1 MPDLNEKGYLMTL
14 KTGPRR
20 IGRRQFI
27 TDAASASAG
36 LVVLGGCGPD
46 QDQFRNEPATLQSA
60 LPGLRS
66 SVEGTLIRPGE
77 DLYDAARRVGSFN
90 PTSDK
95 RPALIVRCAGT
106 ADVVKAVEFAR
117 SLDLEIAV
125 RGGGHDVLGESV
137 CEGGVLIDLGPMKG
151 IQVDPESGVAT
162 LQAGLRAGEVNE
174 FLQTDNLAAALGCN
188 PGVGISGLTLGGGLG
203 WFLGRFG
210 ATCDNLVAAEV
221 VTADGRT
228 LRASEDEN
236 ADLFWGLRGGGGN
249 FGIVTSFQL
258 RCHPVGQVTG
268 GFVAYRGSQ
277 AREFL
282 RFYAD
287 YMEQAPDEL
296 TVELTLQQAREPLV
310 LAMACYSGDPDR
322 ATEVLAP
329 LRAFGPPLADSIGL
343 VPYARLTDPPQ
354 ALGPLFERDEPAEA
368 DSERAGPGQNY
379 WRGIT
384 LPSLNDR
391 TIDALLECVAIA
403 PVGWSVGLGHYL
415 HGAASRVE
423 AGDMPVLRD
432 LGASSLF
439 FSASWQDPSDAETS
453 MGWVEDAL
461 ELMRPVTSE
470 GTYINYLSSGS
481 QAAVRSS
488 YGDNYARLVAL
499 KGEFDPQN
507 VFHLNR
513 NIRPV
518 A

>member
-14 KTGPRR
+14 QTGPRR

-36 LVVLGGCGPD
+36 LVVLGGCRPD
-46 QDQFRNEPATLQSA
+46 QDRLENEPATLQSA

-95 RPALIVRCAGT
+95 RPGLIVRCAGT
-106 ADVVKAVEFAR
+106 ADVVQAVEFAR

-151 IQVDPESGVAT
+151 IQVDPEGGVAS
-162 LQAGLRAGEVNE
+162 LQSGLRAGEVNE
-174 FLQTDNLAAALGCN
+174 FLQTHNLAAALGCN

-210 ATCDNLVAAEV
+210 ATCDDLVAAEV
-221 VTADGRT
+221 VTADGRV

-249 FGIVTSFQL
+249 FGIATSFQL

-277 AREFL
+277 ARE
-282 RFYAD
+282 
-287 YMEQAPDEL
+287 
-296 TVELTLQQAREPLV
+296 PLV

-322 ATEVLAP
+322 ATQVLAP

-368 DSERAGPGQNY
+368 DSERVGPGQNY

-384 LPSLNDR
+384 LPSLDDR

-403 PVGWSVGLGHYL
+403 PLGWSVGLGHYL

-423 AGDMPVLRD
+423 AGAMPVLRD

-439 FSASWQDPSDAETS
+439 FSANWRDPSDAERS

-481 QAAVRSS
+481 EAAVRSS

-513 NIRPV
+513 NIRPP